1 MIFIGFRDKIGRI
14 DVGGVV
20 KHINKHKGK
29 YSEVYFLHR
38 KPLHPA
44 VEKLIHDAGFKHILT
59 KNFNTEIAKLKEKG
73 KVEVHDFDD
82 FGDRVLSRDIC

>member
-1 MIFIGFRDKIGRI
+1 MIFVGFRDKIGRI

-20 KHINKHKGK
+20 KYINQNKEK

-44 VEKLIHDAGFKHILT
+44 VEGLINDAGFKHILT
-59 KNFNTEIAKLKEKG
+59 NNFKGEIAKLKEKG
-73 KVEVHDFDD
+73 KVEVYDLDD
-82 FGDRVLSRDIC
+82 FGDRALSRDIE